1 MTFQRINPADV
12 AEPMGAMYSHGVV
25 VPPGAQMLFT
35 SGQVGLK
42 KDGTIPADIS
52 EQSKVVWNNLLAIL
66 KDAGMAVTDIVKM
79 TAFIVGKEN
88 FPKYAEV
95 RKQYL
100 AGHRPASTAYF
111 VPALVRPEM
120 LIEVEIVAAKKA

>member
-1 MTFQRINPADV
+1 MTFHRINPADV
-12 AEPMGAMYSHGVV
+12 AEPMGGVYSHGIV
-25 VPPGAQMLFT
+25 VPPGAQLLFT
-35 SGQVGLK
+35 SGQVGVK
-42 KDGTIPADIS
+42 KDGTIPADIT

-66 KDAGMAVTDIVKM
+66 KDAGMGVTDIVRM
-79 TAFIVGKEN
+79 NAFVVGKEN

-120 LIEVEIVAAKKA
+120 LIEVEIVAAKKV

>member
-12 AEPMGAMYSHGVV
+12 AEPMGGVYSHGIV
-25 VPPGAQMLFT
+25 VPPGAALLFT
-35 SGQVGLK
+35 AGQVGVK
-42 KDGTIPADIS
+42 KDGSIPPDMAD
-52 EQSKVVWNNLLAIL
+52 QAKVVWDNLVAIL
-66 KDAGMAVTDIVKM
+66 RDAGMGVTDIVKM
-79 TAFIVGKEN
+79 TAFVVGKDN

-100 AGHRPASTAYF
+100 AGHRAASTAYF

-120 LIEVEIVAAKKA
+120 LIEVEIIAAKKP